1 MTQAYTDLP
10 CQYVDVALNA
20 VSNDLS
26 PRQTPAIFLP
36 GILIFLYLF
45 PFRHLITHHSTF
57 FLVFAFVDPVSQT
70 VKTVTDM
77 HVKLMQQMLSLSLYL
92 SFTLS
97 APTHVDKK
105 RNPPTDT
112 ISSSPTCFPC

>member
-1 MTQAYTDLP
+1 M
-10 CQYVDVALNA
+10 
-20 VSNDLS
+20 
-26 PRQTPAIFLP
+26 
-36 GILIFLYLF
+36 
-45 PFRHLITHHSTF
+45 
-57 FLVFAFVDPVSQT
+57 DPVSQT
-70 VKTVTDM
+70 VKNLTDM

-112 ISSSPTCFPC
+112 LYLVRLRVFRVNACFSFMSRSKDAYFPAHGQ